1 MPTRDPSG
9 NDQIHLIP
17 LETPVSKLF
26 SFRVHV
32 ALVDGLLIDT
42 GFRRARSRFF
52 RALGGRSV
60 EQAVNTHAH
69 EDHSGNNLALLERL
83 AVRLHAPAAALPA
96 LARPWL
102 DTRHLYQRVIWG
114 LPEPSAPEPLAGEIG
129 TERFTFRVVPTP
141 GHSLDHVCLFEPDQG
156 WLFAGDLYLGTRVR
170 LARPY
175 ENGADLIASLE
186 RVIELEPG
194 VLVCYHRGL
203 VSEPVAALQ
212 RKLDWHRTL
221 RDRIRDLHGRGEE
234 PEGMARSL
242 LGPDPP
248 LLRLLTRGDVSS
260 VNLVRSLLK
269 DPGEGYEY

>member
-26 SFRVHV
+26 SFRVHA

-42 GFRRARSRFF
+42 GFRHARSRFL
-52 RALGGRSV
+52 RALAGRRV

-156 WLFAGDLYLGTRVR
+156 WLFAGDLYLGTRVT

-175 ENGADLIASLE
+175 ENGIDLIASLE
-186 RVIELEPG
+186 RVADLEPR
-194 VLVCYHRGL
+194 VLVCYHRG
-203 VSEPVAALQ
+203 VVKEPVNALR
-212 RKLDWHRTL
+212 RKLEWL
-221 RDRIRDLHGRGEE
+221 RQLRERIHQLHGRGVA
-234 PEGMARSL
+234 PDAIARRL
-242 LGPDPP
+242 LGPDPSP
-248 LLRLLTRGDVSS
+248 LRLLTGGDVSS
-260 VNLVRSLLK
+260 ANLVRSFLK
-269 DPGEGYEY
+269 EPGEGYKY